1 MAQQPTEDV
10 KQSDPVL
17 LKMIDSSISKFENSV
32 LDFEKEKVFAYGA
45 LAQNEYLLKCAV
57 QNPTSLKMAMYNV
70 ASIGLSLNPV
80 TKLAYLVPRRVSK
93 VAKVVLDISYQGL
106 IEIATQAGAIKACSV
121 TLVREKDLETFEWRD
136 NFTPPKNPPNPFLK
150 EKGDIVG
157 GYCQALLPDG
167 RFILHAMTIDEI
179 EKRRDASEMVK
190 SRGVSG
196 PWLDW
201 REEMIMKTIVKSAA
215 KWWPS
220 NGSQVLA
227 EAQRLLNEENGEGL
241 PPEERIINGNVVT
254 PTASAELPPPPSR
267 DELPEKLVKYVDRAV
282 DRAEQLEAWQTCE
295 DHLIEK
301 FSDLHQRSFALDQ
314 LRNRQAAFE
323 ESNPDSQVA

>member
-1 MAQQPTEDV
+1 
-10 KQSDPVL
+10 
-17 LKMIDSSISKFENSV
+17 MIDSSISKFENSV

-121 TLVREKDLETFEWRD
+121 TLVREKDLGTFEWRD

-220 NGSQVLA
+220 NGSHVLA

-254 PTASAELPPPPSR
+254 PTASAELPPPPPR

-323 ESNPDSQVA
+323 ASNPDSQVA

>member
-121 TLVREKDLETFEWRD
+121 TLVREKDLGTFEWRD

-150 EKGDIVG
+150 DKGNIVG

-220 NGSQVLA
+220 NGSHVLA

>member
-1 MAQQPTEDV
+1 MAKQPTKDV
-10 KQSDPVL
+10 QQSDPVL
-17 LKMIDSSISKFENSV
+17 LKMIDSSISRFENSV

-45 LAQNEYLLKCAV
+45 LSQNDYLLQCAV

-80 TKLAYLVPRRVSK
+80 SKLAYLVPRRIK
-93 VAKVVLDISYQGL
+93 NQTRVVLDISYQGL

-121 TLVREKDLETFEWRD
+121 VLLREKDMETFQWID
-136 NFTPPKNPPNPFLK
+136 NFTPPNNPPNPFMK
-150 EKGDIVG
+150 NKGEIVG

-167 RFILHAMTIDEI
+167 RFILHPMMIEDV
-179 EKRRDASEMVK
+179 EKRRDSSEMVK
-190 SRGVSG
+190 ANGVSG
-196 PWLDW
+196 PWRDW
-201 REEMIMKTIVKSAA
+201 REEMIMKTIVKAAA

-220 NGSQVLA
+220 NGSKVLA

-241 PPEERIINGNVVT
+241 PPEERVISGNVVK
-254 PTASAELPPPPSR
+254 PAASAEFPPPPSR
-267 DELPEKLVKYVDRAV
+267 DDMPEKLVRYVDRAV

-323 ESNPDSQVA
+323 ESSPDSKVA

>member
-1 MAQQPTEDV
+1 MAKQPTQQATVPDAT
-10 KQSDPVL
+10 L
-17 LKMIDSSISKFENSV
+17 LKMIDSTVTKFENSV

-45 LAQNEYLLKCAV
+45 LNQNDLLLQYAV
-57 QNPTSLKMAMYNV
+57 KNPTSLKLAMYNV

-80 TKLAYLVPRRVSK
+80 AKLAYLIPRRVSQ

-136 NFTPPKNPPNPFLK
+136 NFTPPKNPPNPFVK
-150 EKGDIVG
+150 DKGKIVG

-167 RFILHAMTIDEI
+167 QFILHAMTIEEI

-190 SRGVSG
+190 SRGVCG
-196 PWLDW
+196 PWRDW
-201 REEMIMKTIVKSAA
+201 REEMIQKTIVKSAA

-220 NGSQVLA
+220 NGSPVLA
-227 EAQRLLNEENGEGL
+227 EAQRILNEENGEGL
-241 PPEERIINGNVVT
+241 PPEERVINGNVVN
-254 PTASAELPPPPSR
+254 PTDPAELPPPPPR
-267 DELPEKLVKYVDRAV
+267 DEMSEKLAGYVDRAV

-295 DHLIEK
+295 DHLIER
-301 FSDLHQRSFALDQ
+301 FQDLHQRSYALHV

-323 ESNPDSQVA
+323 ESNKDSAVA

>member
-32 LDFEKEKVFAYGA
+32 LDFEKEKVFAFGA
-45 LAQNEYLLKCAV
+45 LAQNNLLLQYAV
-57 QNPTSLKMAMYNV
+57 KNPTSLKMAMYNV

-93 VAKVVLDISYQGL
+93 VSKVVLDISYQGL

-136 NFTPPKNPPNPFLK
+136 NFTPPRNPPNPFVK
-150 EKGDIVG
+150 DKGNIVG